1 MSDTLGS
8 LIDKLSICNIKLFM
22 VQDEIHKAAK
32 LEHGVDG
39 ETIKNLVT
47 LNRLRNQLMT
57 EIDREGGGEVEE
69 RIKI

>member
-22 VQDEIHKAAK
+22 VQDEIHEAAK

-39 ETIKNLVT
+39 ETIKNLVA